1 MDLRQLEYVVAVVDH
16 GGFTRAADALLV
28 AQPSLSQGIR
38 TLEAEL
44 NVALFHR
51 LGRRVELTSAGEAL
65 LEPARRMLRDA
76 ATAKAAVADV
86 AGTRVGRLD
95 VASL

>member
-1 MDLRQLEYVVAVVDH
+1 MDLRQLEYLVAVVDH
-16 GGFTRAADALLV
+16 GGFTRAADALFV
-28 AQPSLSQGIR
+28 AQPSLSQGVR

-44 NVALFHR
+44 GVPLFHR

-76 ATAKAAVADV
+76 TTARAAVAEV
-86 AGTRVGRLD
+86 AG
-95 VASL
+95 VAARPLPTPAP